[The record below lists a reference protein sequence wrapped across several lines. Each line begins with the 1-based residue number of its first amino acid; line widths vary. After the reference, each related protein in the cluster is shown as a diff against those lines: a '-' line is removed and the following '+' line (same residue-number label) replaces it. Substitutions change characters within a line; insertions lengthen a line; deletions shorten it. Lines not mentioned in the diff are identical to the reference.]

1 MPKNLK
7 VLQGMCFSRSHSERA
22 DGQVSLSS
30 ACQVVSAFPLHKFPV
45 FVLMQ
50 LIISLF
56 PLLPDVSCL
65 AYSLLLVLPFV
76 SGLSSGSGQCQISAA
91 PLPTMMAMH
100 RPAHPAL
107 GPFLGLQHREMPA
120 PWQAGTEQG

>member
-7 VLQGMCFSRSHSERA
+7 VLQGMCSSRSHSERA

-45 FVLMQ
+45 FVLTQ

-76 SGLSSGSGQCQISAA
+76 SGLSSGSGQCQISAS
-91 PLPTMMAMH
+91 PPC
-100 RPAHPAL
+100 PP
-107 GPFLGLQHREMPA
+107 
-120 PWQAGTEQG
+120 